1 MKDNFFNNAKTPLF
15 KEFFYYN
22 KNGGDCVRLHSKLML
37 VILLLI
43 ISIGGIFEVTFKNM
57 METNLKHE
65 IGSKALSVAQSIAN
79 MPDIKEAFQ
88 AENPAAAIQPIAER
102 IRKQIGAEFI
112 VIGNTNEIRYSHPN
126 PKRLGQKM
134 VGGDNDLVFKGES
147 VISEST
153 GTLGPSLR
161 GKAPIFS
168 QGEVIGVVSVGYLQ
182 TDIEKE
188 VSKIQKKIFFAT
200 LLILIGGLLAA
211 LLISLNIKK
220 AMFGLE
226 PKEIAWMYQEKH
238 AILES
243 IHEGIIA
250 IDTDGRITVVNET
263 AHKILGVPN
272 ETLLRGKRIE
282 EVIENTNLLEVVRN
296 GQAEYDKEIL
306 IFGDVFLANRI
317 PIFNKKGYVIGAVA
331 SLRNKSELA
340 QLLQELS
347 HVKAYAEG
355 LRAQTHEYS
364 NRLYTLL
371 GLIQLGSY
379 KEAIDFISKEVD
391 VTQGFIQF
399 LMKEIPDPIIAGF
412 ILGKVSLASELKVN
426 FIIDRESSFKD
437 IPYEISRDLLV
448 TVIGNLVNNAFEA
461 VIENNTGE
469 KRVSL
474 FLTDLGKELIIE
486 VEDNGKGIDSNYNGQ
501 IFKEGFTTKD
511 KNSNAGIGLSLV
523 QNAINSLGG
532 YVTFSSNVGEGTIFT
547 VAIPKSMG
555 DVNDGEKGYRI
566 VNY

>member
-1 MKDNFFNNAKTPLF
+1 M
-15 KEFFYYN
+15 
-22 KNGGDCVRLHSKLML
+22 RLHTKLML
-37 VILLLI
+37 GIVILI
-43 ISIGGIFEVTFKNM
+43 VSIGIIFEITFKNI
-57 METNLKHE
+57 MESNLKHE

-79 MPDIKEAFQ
+79 MPEIQEAFQ
-88 AENPAAAIQPIAER
+88 SDDPALIIQPIAEK
-102 IRKQIGAEFI
+102 IRKQVGAEFI
-112 VIGNTNEIRYSHPN
+112 VIGNREEVRYSHPN
-126 PKRLGQKM
+126 PLRLGQKM
-134 VGGDNDLVFKGES
+134 VGGDNDRVFNGDS

-161 GKAPIFS
+161 GKAPIFY

-182 TDIEKE
+182 TDIQNEI
-188 VSKIQKKIFFAT
+188 SKIQKKIFAAT
-200 LLILIGGLLAA
+200 FLILIGGLLAA
-211 LLISLNIKK
+211 LLISFNIKK

-250 IDTDGRITVVNET
+250 IGTDGRITVVNET
-263 AHKILGVPN
+263 AHKILRVPN
-272 ETLLRGKRIE
+272 DILLRGKRID
-282 EVIENTNLLEVVRN
+282 EVLENTHLLKVVES
-296 GQAEYDKEIL
+296 GQAEYDQEIL
-306 IFGDVFLANRI
+306 IFGTAFLANRI
-317 PIFNKKGYVIGAVA
+317 PIFNKKGEVIGAVA
-331 SLRNKSELA
+331 SFRNKSELA

-391 VTQGFIQF
+391 VAQGFIQF
-399 LMKEIPDPIIAGF
+399 LMKEVPDPILAGF
-412 ILGKVSLASELKVN
+412 ILGKVSLASEMKVD
-426 FIIDRESSFKD
+426 FSIDRESSFKD
-437 IPYEISRDLLV
+437 IPYDMNRDELV
-448 TVIGNLVNNAFEA
+448 TIIGNLVNNAFEA
-461 VIENNTGE
+461 VRGTEKKE

-486 VEDNGKGIDSNYNGQ
+486 VEDNGDGIDEKMFDQ
-501 IFKEGFTTKD
+501 IFNAGFSTKS

-523 QNAINSLGG
+523 QNAIQHLGG
-532 YVTFSSNVGEGTIFT
+532 SITFSSNVGEGTIFT
-547 VAIPKSMG
+547 VALPKSR
-555 DVNDGEKGYRI
+555 GEVRNGESGYRS
-566 VNY
+566 VNYRG

>member
-1 MKDNFFNNAKTPLF
+1 M
-15 KEFFYYN
+15 
-22 KNGGDCVRLHSKLML
+22 RLHTKLML
-37 VILLLI
+37 GIVILI
-43 ISIGGIFEVTFKNM
+43 VSIGIIFEITFKNI
-57 METNLKHE
+57 MESNLKHE

-79 MPDIKEAFQ
+79 MPEIQEAFQ
-88 AENPAAAIQPIAER
+88 RDDPASIIQPLAEK
-102 IRKQIGAEFI
+102 IRKQVGAEFI
-112 VIGNTNEIRYSHPN
+112 VIGNRDEVRYSHPN
-126 PKRLGQKM
+126 PLRLGQKM
-134 VGGDNDLVFKGES
+134 VGGDNGRVFNGES

-161 GKAPIFS
+161 GKAPIFY

-182 TDIEKE
+182 TDIQNE
-188 VSKIQKKIFFAT
+188 VSKIQKKIFAAT
-200 LLILIGGLLAA
+200 FLILIGGLLAA
-211 LLISLNIKK
+211 LLISFNIKK

-250 IDTDGRITVVNET
+250 IGTDGRITVVNET
-263 AHKILGVPN
+263 AHKILRVPN
-272 ETLLRGKRIE
+272 DILLRGKRID
-282 EVIENTNLLEVVRN
+282 EVLENTHLLKVVES
-296 GQAEYDKEIL
+296 GQAEYDQEIL
-306 IFGDVFLANRI
+306 IFGTAFLANRI
-317 PIFNKKGYVIGAVA
+317 PIFNKKGEVIGAVA
-331 SLRNKSELA
+331 SFRNKSELA

-391 VTQGFIQF
+391 VAQGFIQF
-399 LMKEIPDPIIAGF
+399 LMKEVPDPILAGF
-412 ILGKVSLASELKVN
+412 ILGKVSLASEMKVD
-426 FIIDRESSFKD
+426 FSIDRESSFKD
-437 IPYEISRDLLV
+437 IPNNMNRDELV
-448 TVIGNLVNNAFEA
+448 TIIGNLVNNAFEA
-461 VIENNTGE
+461 VRGTEKKE

-486 VEDNGKGIDSNYNGQ
+486 VEDNGDGIDQRMFDQ
-501 IFKEGFTTKD
+501 IFNAGFSTKS

-523 QNAINSLGG
+523 QNAIQHLGG
-532 YVTFSSNVGEGTIFT
+532 YITFSSNVGEGAIFT
-547 VAIPKSMG
+547 VALPKSR
-555 DVNDGEKGYRI
+555 GEVCNGESGYRS
-566 VNY
+566 VNYRG